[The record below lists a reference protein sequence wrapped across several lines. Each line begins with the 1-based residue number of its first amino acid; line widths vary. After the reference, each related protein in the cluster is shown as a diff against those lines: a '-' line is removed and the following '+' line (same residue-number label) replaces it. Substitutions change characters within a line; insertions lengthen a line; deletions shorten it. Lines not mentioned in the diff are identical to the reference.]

1 MYGVPGCS
9 LCVCV
14 CLGLVRQELGS
25 CSEICA
31 VCVSLC
37 VLYLQDGYNFHM
49 FLFPVCVYMWCRKHM
64 CTAAGFVSSQSLG
77 ECDLCGQSRVCVW
90 PVLWADSHGIS
101 LHSALA

>member
-14 CLGLVRQELGS
+14 CLGLVRQEFGS

-37 VLYLQDGYNFHM
+37 VIFARWIE
-49 FLFPVCVYMWCRKHM
+49 FPCVSFSCLCVY
-64 CTAAGFVSSQSLG
+64 V
-77 ECDLCGQSRVCVW
+77 V
-90 PVLWADSHGIS
+90 
-101 LHSALA
+101 